1 MRILIVTATEMEVAP
16 LVAAFHHTA
25 ERRGKLTSHK
35 HDGHDVDVLVTGV
48 GMVAT
53 AAWCAHA
60 LALDAYDLALNF
72 GVCGSFDPALPPGAV
87 VHVVA
92 DRIAELGAEDDEAF
106 LTMAELNLPGDYE
119 FFNDDPPANQA
130 LRELPAVHAISVNT
144 VHGNARS
151 IAEVAA
157 RFNPQVES
165 MEGAAFMCACRIGG
179 VPFAQV
185 RAVSNVVEQRN
196 RGAWQLAEAI
206 GSLSRAA
213 LAILDRA

>member
-25 ERRGKLTSHK
+25 ERRANLTGHK
-35 HDGHDVDVLVTGV
+35 HRAHDIDVLVTGV
-48 GMVAT
+48 GMVPT
-53 AAWCAHA
+53 AAWCAHV

-72 GVCGSFDPALPPGAV
+72 GVCGSFDPALAPGAV

-106 LTMAELNLPGDYE
+106 LTMAELNLPGEYE
-119 FFNDDPPANQA
+119 FFNEQPPVNDA
-130 LRELPAVHAISVNT
+130 LRGLPAVRAVSVNT
-144 VHGNARS
+144 VHGNART
-151 IAEVAA
+151 IAAVTA

-165 MEGAAFMCACRIGG
+165 MEGAAFMCACQVGR

-185 RAVSNVVEQRN
+185 RAVSNIVEQRN

-206 GSLSRAA
+206 GGLSRAA